1 MEYLELPAESE
12 IVSAAENPSPE
23 ASGADTASS
32 FRCYICGEPSTEI
45 CSRCTRDTCDNH
57 ICERCL
63 LCSDC
68 CTCDERPR

>member
-1 MEYLELPAESE
+1 MENLDQPIEQGARSTEDPRKEPPA
-12 IVSAAENPSPE
+12 AATET
-23 ASGADTASS
+23 G

-45 CSRCTRDTCDNH
+45 CPHCTRDTCDNH

-68 CTCDERPR
+68 CTCDDGPR

>member
-1 MEYLELPAESE
+1 MEYLQLAVESE
-12 IVSAAENPSPE
+12 MVSAADSPAKGTSGAE
-23 ASGADTASS
+23 TASG

-45 CSRCTRDTCDNH
+45 CARCTRDTCDNH

>member
-1 MEYLELPAESE
+1 MEHLAQLSESGGVGGTE
-12 IVSAAENPSPE
+12 SPGVE
-23 ASGADTASS
+23 PADTGTATG

-68 CTCDERPR
+68 CTCDDRPR